1 MATTYSFAMMV
12 MMITM
17 ALAKEPVGIR
27 IKDASAVI
35 AFGNP
40 PDIRIRRSPD
50 PKVKTK
56 STLMVEAQ
64 MIHIAG
70 PKKGTK
76 ASVALHGDLILNGR
90 NLGKTLM
97 DINKRLIQVAATV
110 NDLAD
115 KAKVKGVAKLPV
127 ESWKQQGGDNK
138 PAAGQCA
145 KLSVSQCKTTKLP
158 CSWDNGKCMMKK
170 VDLCAKLKADVC
182 EKQKFPCSW
191 DAKAKKCMRKTP
203 ADPCA
208 KLGASVCEK
217 QTKLTCSWDKGK
229 CMMKKVDPCA
239 KLKADV
245 CEKQKKFPCAYDA
258 KAKKCMMKK
267 KPADPCAQ
275 FKADVC
281 EKQKKVPCAYDAKAK
296 KCVMKKKPDGKGKT
310 TGKPQKGGADKKGPD
325 CKKFGFSKCGK
336 SKDSASCGWD
346 GGECKP
352 KGGGKGKK

>member
-1 MATTYSFAMMV
+1 
-12 MMITM
+12 MITM

-27 IKDASAVI
+27 IKDPSAVI

-76 ASVALHGDLILNGR
+76 ASVALHGDLILNGM

-97 DINKRLIQVAATV
+97 TIKTRLNQVAVTV
-110 NDLAD
+110 NLLAL
-115 KAKVKGVAKLPV
+115 KTKVQGVPKLPV
-127 ESWKQQGGDNK
+127 EAWKQESGDNK
-138 PAAGQCA
+138 PGAQCA

-170 VDLCAKLKADVC
+170 PDQCAKLKADAC
-182 EKQKFPCSW
+182 EKQKFPCAW
-191 DAKAKKCMRKTP
+191 DAKAKKCIGKKP

-217 QTKLTCSWDKGK
+217 QTKLSCSWDKGK
-229 CMMKKVDPCA
+229 C
-239 KLKADV
+239 
-245 CEKQKKFPCAYDA
+245 F
-258 KAKKCMMKK
+258 MKK
-267 KPADPCAQ
+267 KPDACAQ

-281 EKQKKVPCAYDAKAK
+281 EKQKKVPCAWDAKAK
-296 KCVMKKKPDGKGKT
+296 KCMMKKKPDACAQFKADVCEKQKKVPCAWDAKAKKCMMKKKPAGKT
-310 TGKPQKGGADKKGPD
+310 TGKPGQKGKTTPKKGAGKGPD

-336 SKDSASCGWD
+336 SKESASCGWD

-352 KGGGKGKK
+352 KKGGSGGGKGKK